1 MTAYLA
7 RRLLLA
13 IPVLVAVTF
22 AGFLILSLT
31 PGDPIKARLDPE
43 ILSRLTPEQLDAMRA
58 QFGLDGP
65 VHVRYL
71 RWVAGVLQGDLGFS
85 IATRQPVLE
94 EIGGRLPPTLLLMGT
109 ALVIGLLIGI
119 PFGILSA
126 LRQYTWV
133 DYLLTTGT
141 MVLISVPIFLVGLV
155 AIYLFGIALDL
166 LPVGGMA
173 TLGADFDPVDRLSH
187 LAMPALVL
195 GIGIAAPF
203 MRYTRAAM
211 LDVLNADYL
220 RTATAKGLPRRI
232 VLSRH
237 AFRNALIPIITLLG
251 LLVPELIAGAV
262 ITEQLFAWP
271 GMGSLAVEAAGDRDP
286 ALMTGIILV
295 VGIAVLASSIL
306 ADVGYAAADPRI
318 RYT

>member
-1 MTAYLA
+1 VTAYLV

-65 VHVRYL
+65 VHIRYL

-109 ALVIGLLIGI
+109 ALAIGLLIGI

-133 DYLLTTGT
+133 DYVLTTGT

-295 VGIAVLASSIL
+295 VGVAVLASSIM

-318 RYT
+318 RYS

>member
-13 IPVLVAVTF
+13 IPVLIAVTF
-22 AGFLILSLT
+22 AGFLILGFT
-31 PGDPIKARLDPE
+31 PGDPIRARLDPE
-43 ILSRLTPEQLDAMRA
+43 VLSRMSTEQIDAMRA
-58 QFGLDGP
+58 QFGLDAP
-65 VHVRYL
+65 IHVQYV

-85 IATRQPVLE
+85 VATRQPVLE

-109 ALVIGLLIGI
+109 ALLIGLLIGI
-119 PFGILSA
+119 PFGVLSA
-126 LRQYTWV
+126 LRQYSWL
-133 DYLLTTGT
+133 DYALTTST
-141 MVLISVPIFLVGLV
+141 MVLISVPIFVVGLV

-173 TLGADFDPVDRLSH
+173 TLGSDFDPVDRAAH
-187 LAMPALVL
+187 LALPALVL
-195 GIGIAAPF
+195 GIGISAPF

-211 LDVLNADYL
+211 LDVLGADHI
-220 RTATAKGLPRRI
+220 RTATSKGLSYRI
-232 VLSRH
+232 VMTRH

-251 LLVPELIAGAV
+251 LLVPELIAGAL

-271 GMGSLAVEAAGDRDP
+271 GMGSLAVQAAGDRDP

-295 VGIAVLASSIL
+295 VGIAVLASSIA
-306 ADVGYAAADPRI
+306 ADVGYAVADPRI
-318 RYT
+318 RYS